1 LPEATH
7 HAAGQPETMD
17 LTMPRISV
25 TAIPFRGW
33 LAAAVLLAASLGA
46 PALCQ
51 AQVVVMVNGSPITA
65 YDIEQRTKLNESST
79 HKKESRQDIIKELI
93 DERIEISKAK
103 EYGLVVSDEEINQA
117 YASMATRQHITTQ
130 QFSELLKRAGL
141 APETIKER
149 IRAQL
154 TWGQLVRGKFSASLH
169 VGESDIVNALRARNE
184 AVNAVGYIYTLY
196 PVTVVVPSGADAAT
210 VEAKRREAEALRGRF
225 LNCKQGLDFARA
237 LRDVAVRD
245 PITRS
250 SADLPEKLRDLLGGM
265 EIGRL
270 TAPDQTAQGMQ
281 MFAVCDKKTTKT
293 DSPAQHQVRADIF
306 KQRFEREANR
316 YLQELRKAAMIEY
329 KDTNAQS
336 ATTGAD
342 DRRTRRH
349 RR

>member
-1 LPEATH
+1 
-7 HAAGQPETMD
+7 MD

-25 TAIPFRGW
+25 TVFRFRGW
-33 LAAAVLLAASLGA
+33 LATAVLLASCLGA

-51 AQVVVMVNGSPITA
+51 AQVAVLVNGAPITN
-65 YDIEQRTKLNESST
+65 YDIEQRIKLDESST
-79 HKKESRQDIIKELI
+79 HKKASRQEVIQQLI

-117 YASMATRQHITTQ
+117 YASMATRQHITPQ
-130 QFSELLKRAGL
+130 QFSDLLKRAGL
-141 APETIKER
+141 APDTIKER

-154 TWGQLVRGKFSASLH
+154 TWGQLVRGKFGASLH
-169 VGESDIVNALRARNE
+169 VGEPDIINALRARNE
-184 AVNAVGYIYTLY
+184 AVDTVGYIYTLY
-196 PVTVVVPSGADAAT
+196 PVTVVVPSGANGAA
-210 VEAKRREAEALRGRF
+210 VEAKRREAEALRSRF

-250 SADLPEKLRDLLGGM
+250 SADLPEKLRDLLGSM
-265 EIGRL
+265 EVGRL
-270 TAPDQTAQGMQ
+270 TAPDQTSQGMQ

-293 DSPAQHQVRADIF
+293 DSPAQHQVREDIF
-306 KQRFEREANR
+306 KQRFEAQANR
-316 YLQELRKAAMIEY
+316 YLKELRKAAMIEY
-329 KDTNAQS
+329 KDPNAQS